1 MRNDFVDGII
11 RISEN
16 RETVLTDIIV
26 SREGGTHMQEM
37 IKITSKNHP
46 NIELKA
52 IPGHFVTPS
61 SHINYF
67 LDMTTLKTRLSEAS
81 LTAKELSR
89 QIVASM
95 VVDTIVCIDGC
106 DIIGAFLAEEL
117 TRAGIYSRNAHQT
130 IYIITPEYSSSGQ
143 MLFRDNYLPMI
154 KDKNILLLLATATT
168 GRTVTKAVQTLT
180 YYGASISGVSA
191 VFSAAN
197 SVMGIPINSLFS
209 IADIPD
215 YKTFNSEECALC
227 KDKKPIDA
235 FANSFGYSMLN

>member
-1 MRNDFVDGII
+1 M
-11 RISEN
+11 
-16 RETVLTDIIV
+16 
-26 SREGGTHMQEM
+26 HMQE
-37 IKITSKNHP
+37 ITKIRSKNHP
-46 NIELKA
+46 NVTLKA
-52 IPGHFVTPS
+52 IPGHFVTPN

-81 LTAKELSR
+81 TAAKELSR

-95 VVDTIVCIDGC
+95 VDTIVCIDGC
-106 DIIGAFLAEEL
+106 EIIGAFLAEEL

-130 IYIITPEYSSSGQ
+130 IYIVTPEYSASGQ

-154 KDKNILLLLATATT
+154 KDKNVLLLLASATT

-191 VFSAAN
+191 IFSAAN
-197 SVMGIPINSLFS
+197 SVMGIPINTLFS
-209 IADIPD
+209 TSDIPE
-215 YKTFNSEECALC
+215 YKTYSSEECALC

-235 FANSFGYSMLN
+235 FANAFGYSTITP

>member
-1 MRNDFVDGII
+1 MR
-11 RISEN
+11 
-16 RETVLTDIIV
+16 
-26 SREGGTHMQEM
+26 MQEM
-37 IKITSKNHP
+37 IMIHSKDHP

-89 QIVASM
+89 QIEVSM

-106 DIIGAFLAEEL
+106 EIIGAFLAEEL
-117 TRAGIYSRNAHQT
+117 TRAGIYSRNAHKT
-130 IYIITPEYSSSGQ
+130 IYIITPEYSSAGQ

-154 KDKNILLLLATATT
+154 KGKNVLLLLASATT
-168 GRTVTKAVQTLT
+168 GKTVTKAVQTLT
-180 YYGASISGVSA
+180 YYGAVISGVSA

-197 SVMGIPINSLFS
+197 SVMGIPINSLFG

-215 YKTFNSEECALC
+215 YKTYSFEGCALC
-227 KDKKPIDA
+227 KEQKPIDA
-235 FANSFGYSMLN
+235 FANAFGYSTIN

>member
-1 MRNDFVDGII
+1 
-11 RISEN
+11 
-16 RETVLTDIIV
+16 
-26 SREGGTHMQEM
+26 MQER

-154 KDKNILLLLATATT
+154 KDKNVLLLLATATT

-209 IADIPD
+209 TADIPD
-215 YKTFNSEECALC
+215 YKTWHSEDCALC

-235 FANSFGYSMLN
+235 FANSFGYSMLS